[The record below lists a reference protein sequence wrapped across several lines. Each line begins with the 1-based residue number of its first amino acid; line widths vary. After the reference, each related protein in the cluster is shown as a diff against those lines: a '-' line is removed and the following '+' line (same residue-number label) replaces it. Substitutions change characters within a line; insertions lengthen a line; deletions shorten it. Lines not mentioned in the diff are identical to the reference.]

1 MTSRS
6 ARLAVLSVA
15 FAAGALVYAAPAS
28 AEQASASE
36 EQTAASEDE
45 SVPVPAAQVDLP
57 PPSARWNVAV
67 TGLGITA
74 AWYGA
79 ALVPSFAWQTG
90 PWAPKL
96 RIPIVGPWMALPEFK
111 CGTHHYAC
119 GAPLVAVRGVLA
131 GLDGVGQIG
140 GLAIALESLFLPVRR
155 SDHAGHLE
163 APHAWVR
170 PVPFF
175 AGKDTIGVGFVGEL

>member
-1 MTSRS
+1 MLPRS
-6 ARLAVLSVA
+6 ARLAALSAA
-15 FAAGALVYAAPAS
+15 FAAAALAYTAPAVAQDEHAAPPEDDAAPA
-28 AEQASASE
+28 
-36 EQTAASEDE
+36 
-45 SVPVPAAQVDLP
+45 PKPDLP

-74 AWYGA
+74 GFYGA

-96 RIPIVGPWMALPEFK
+96 RIPVVGPWLAMPDFK
-111 CGTHHYAC
+111 CGAHHYSC
-119 GAPLVAVRGVLA
+119 GTPLVAIRGILA
-131 GLDGVGQIG
+131 GLDSVGQVG

-175 AGKDTIGVGFVGEL
+175 AGKDAIGVGFVGEL